1 MEPKRLLVEGW
12 RGISQSFAMANQY
25 QLLAWIQTPGLNV
38 FCRDVP
44 MHKPHWNSNVQS
56 AGFDDE
62 SCARLSALRDFTDP
76 RDQKVDAI
84 YRIAFPA
91 ALSPTHASDT
101 PQFTFIVN
109 EFGLT
114 QAYFCD
120 SLPDLGMLTRDG
132 NAVITPSTWSRD
144 LLIDFGVDARRLHL
158 VPLGVCRKTFAPMP
172 DTERLAVR
180 EATGFGDQDFIF
192 SNVGVAT
199 WNKGIDQLL
208 IAFARV
214 RGRHP
219 NARLILK
226 NHQSLYAFEV
236 APVFDE
242 VNRSHPGLLSTDV
255 MRSITLIDDN
265 MTREDLRKLYVC
277 TDCYVSPYRAE
288 GFNIPVLEAM
298 ACGTP
303 AIVTAGGATDDFCDD
318 EAAVRVDSVVR
329 RLPDHQLRGGLY
341 LEIDGEALFEAM
353 SSQLAR
359 GGQRLSGAAWDQ
371 KLENMTW
378 RRVAQQALEVM
389 FPNSTAACHAPTA
402 STKVTSEPDGHHAA
416 MRSAQPARGE
426 ANLPQPGR
434 AAVPPLAPLSI
445 PAAAAAPDFYNPVY
459 YSIPKRKWLLRT
471 FPGVERIQGNHSQL
485 HQDMF
490 VLAALDGLR
499 GGSYLDIGAHE
510 PIFINNTHLLESVF
524 DWRGVSIELDEG
536 LVARHRSLRRN
547 PCHCRDATQV
557 DYDALLSASG
567 IGPVVDYLSVDTDP
581 PQVTLAA
588 LKKLP
593 HDKYRF
599 RVITFEHDFSAGG
612 EVVRAESRDFLN
624 ALGYTLV
631 VSDVAWGNRIVE
643 DWWVHP
649 ALTDA
654 TVVAR
659 LICAEGQAHEHDKY
673 IYGGYHAGWR

>member
-1 MEPKRLLVEGW
+1 MESKRLLVEGW
-12 RGISQSFAMANQY
+12 RGISQSFAMANQN
-25 QLLAWIQTPGLNV
+25 QLLAWMQEPGLTL
-38 FCRDVP
+38 FHRDVP
-44 MHKPHWNSNVQS
+44 MHKPHWNSSVQS
-56 AGFDDE
+56 AGFDDAAA
-62 SCARLSALRDFTDP
+62 ARLRDLPDLPDLSDP
-76 RDQKVDAI
+76 RDPKVDAI

-91 ALSPTHASDT
+91 ALSPTQASDT

-109 EFGLT
+109 EFGL
-114 QAYFCD
+114 AKGYVGD

-172 DTERLAVR
+172 DSDRFAVR
-180 EATGFGDQDFIF
+180 EASGFGDQDFIF
-192 SNVGVAT
+192 SNVGIAS
-199 WNKGIDQLL
+199 WNKGVDQLL
-208 IAFARV
+208 VAFARV
-214 RGRHP
+214 RGRHA

-226 NHQSLYAFEV
+226 NHRSLYDVGVEAVFQEV
-236 APVFDE
+236 K
-242 VNRSHPGLLSTDV
+242 RLHPGLLSPDV

-265 MTREDLRKLYVC
+265 MTQEDLRKLYVC

-303 AIVTAGGATDDFCDD
+303 VVVTAGGATDDFCDPSL
-318 EAAVRVDSVVR
+318 AARVDSTVR

-341 LEIDGEALFEAM
+341 LQIDEEALFEAM
-353 SSQLAR
+353 SGQLAA
-359 GGQRLSGAAWDQ
+359 GGQRLSGAAWDHR
-371 KLENMTW
+371 LESMTW
-378 RRVAQQALEVM
+378 RRVAQQALTVM
-389 FPNSTAACHAPTA
+389 FPTSTEAC
-402 STKVTSEPDGHHAA
+402 
-416 MRSAQPARGE
+416 
-426 ANLPQPGR
+426 LPQPGR
-434 AAVPPLAPLSI
+434 TAVPPPASPSA
-445 PAAAAAPDFYNPVY
+445 PAAATATAPDFYNPIR
-459 YSIPKRKWLLRT
+459 YSIIKRKWLLRS

-499 GGSYLDIGAHE
+499 GGTYLDIGAHE

-524 DWRGVSIELDEG
+524 DWRGVSIELDEA
-536 LVARHRSLRRN
+536 LVERHGNLRRN

-557 DYDALLSASG
+557 DYDALLSAAG

-588 LKKLP
+588 LKKIP

-599 RVITFEHDFSAGG
+599 RVITFEHDFSSGG
-612 EVVRAESRDFLN
+612 DVVRAESRDFLS

-631 VSDVAWGNRIVE
+631 VNDVAWGNRIAE

-649 ALTDA
+649 ELTDPA
-654 TVVAR
+654 VVAR
-659 LICAEGQAHEHDKY
+659 LVCADGKAHEHDKY
-673 IYGGYHAGWR
+673 IYGHYHAGSR